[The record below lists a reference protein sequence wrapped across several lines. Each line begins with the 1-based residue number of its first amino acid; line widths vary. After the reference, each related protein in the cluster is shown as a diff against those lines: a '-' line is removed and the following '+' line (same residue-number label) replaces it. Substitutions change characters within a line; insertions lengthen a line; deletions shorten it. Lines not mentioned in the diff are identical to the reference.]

1 MEKDY
6 KKELIKLVE
15 KTEVNKGYHDYFKNS
30 PFFVFEK

>member
-15 KTEVNKGYHDYFKNS
+15 KTEINKADGI
-30 PFFVFEK
+30 EKPGEST

>member
-15 KTEVNKGYHDYFKNS
+15 KTEVNKGYGLVQN
-30 PFFVFEK
+30 PGW

>member
-15 KTEVNKGYHDYFKNS
+15 KTEVNKGYHDYLKI
-30 PFFVFEK
+30 KIW